1 MREVVGSV
9 QGEED
14 YGPNEHIYDEVER
27 ARRKSKRG
35 GDETSVNNAGYEE
48 VALRQIESH
57 TPHSPHT
64 PHSSH
69 IGSALVAGVPTRF
82 TIALRG
88 FSLLAPDHS
97 AHAPTPAT

>member
-14 YGPNEHIYDEVER
+14 YGPNKHTYDEVER
-27 ARRKSKRG
+27 ARRKSKVEMRHLSIVQ
-35 GDETSVNNAGYEE
+35 DMKKVHHVRSN
-48 VALRQIESH
+48 H
-57 TPHSPHT
+57 TPLSAPHT
-64 PHSSH
+64 PHSTH